1 MSINTNNNTIINTS
15 NDITTDAE
23 AIRKAIDNGNIPNLS
38 KLLDMPSITDP
49 TPFTL
54 EGVFENGLN
63 SVIPCFPWNY
73 TTAFSVSYEL
83 FLRFGGNIAQMYVE
97 EFGEDIV
104 KEAVQTL
111 TWDNFTSWEDVEEK
125 ALPYYL
131 LTLHGILIDNK
142 KRDVIVTR
150 HKGAWSMEEKVKG
163 YRVLIRNKYNSCWEN
178 NFLKYCMISKYP
190 YLSLFNINY
199 YEWRGV
205 NDTEFYI
212 NVKKPE
218 KGKLTGCNLYCPYKA
233 LKNNDYSIIVDRQ
246 TKYFTEYYRW
256 PGGWGKG
263 VTKEQVLNWR
273 KENIDLIHSEVGQK
287 LKQILDFNV
296 AKDFIGQD
304 SLDYNQ
310 YLEYK
315 EMMDTF
321 TKDKSKQIDIL
332 TQRYAVYGTSNLFPV
347 KPVTFRTFKEAIKHI
362 AFVYA
367 VLNQLGQKFYKDV
380 IDEHPESFTIRE
392 DMGYAIMHFQNDA
405 FNVYYE
411 VGIINI

>member
-1 MSINTNNNTIINTS
+1 MTNNNMNTT
-15 NDITTDAE
+15 NITTDAE
-23 AIRKAIDNGNIPNLS
+23 AIRKAIDNGNIPKLG
-38 KLLDMPSITDP
+38 KLLDMPSVTDP

-54 EGVFENGLN
+54 EGAFECGTN

-73 TTAFSVSYEL
+73 STAFSVSYEL
-83 FLRFGGNIAQMYVE
+83 FLRFAGHSAQKYIE

-111 TWDNFTSWEDVEEK
+111 TWNNFTNWKDVEEK

-142 KRDVIVTR
+142 KRDVTVTR
-150 HKGAWSMEEKVKG
+150 HKGVWSMEETVKG
-163 YRVLIRNKYNSCWEN
+163 YRVLILNEYTFCWEN

-190 YLSLFNINY
+190 YLSLFNISY
-199 YEWRGV
+199 HKWEGP

-218 KGKLTGCNLYCPYKA
+218 SRELTGCSLYCPYMA

-256 PGGWGKG
+256 PGGWGKD
-263 VTKEQVLNWR
+263 VTEEQVLGWR

-287 LKQILDFNV
+287 LKQILDFNIT
-296 AKDFIGQD
+296 KDSISQD
-304 SLDYNQ
+304 SQDYSK

-315 EMMDTF
+315 EMMDAF
-321 TKDKSKQIDIL
+321 TKDKAKKIDVL

-347 KPVTFRTFKEAIKHI
+347 KPVTFRTFKEAVKHI
-362 AFVYA
+362 AFTYA
-367 VLNQLGQKFYKDV
+367 VLNQLGKKFYKDV

-392 DMGYAIMHFQNDA
+392 DIGYAIMHFQNDA

-411 VGIINI
+411 VSSINI